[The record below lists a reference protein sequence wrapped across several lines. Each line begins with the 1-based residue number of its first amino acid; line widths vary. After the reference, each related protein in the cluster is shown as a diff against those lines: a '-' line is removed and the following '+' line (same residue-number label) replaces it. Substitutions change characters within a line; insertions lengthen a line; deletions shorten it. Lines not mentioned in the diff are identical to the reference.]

1 MSALGLDVDLQQML
15 ENMDIDMVYE
25 MWLDQETL
33 YTDYMDM
40 SGDIKF
46 AINLP
51 ATEETPAG
59 TMNMA
64 MTLQAFFTMSGYGQE
79 FTVPDVTGA
88 RDFEEVLAEQVA
100 QAEMQLEEQARE

>member
-1 MSALGLDVDLQQML
+1 
-15 ENMDIDMVYE
+15 
-25 MWLDQETL
+25 
-33 YTDYMDM
+33 
-40 SGDIKF
+40 
-46 AINLP
+46 
-51 ATEETPAG
+51 
-59 TMNMA
+59 MNMA